1 MKIAQEIL
9 NGFLMFLGIGTYF
22 LLMEVLGL
30 SNNYILRIFNVLIVI
45 YFLNKTIKFNIEN
58 GKKGYLFNLM
68 SAALTG
74 VVGIVLGIIGL
85 ALYIQ
90 FRGIDETV
98 ARLSK
103 EFLFGGNPTL
113 GEYCISLLFEGL
125 ASVLMVVFINVQ
137 YWQTKGVFKN

>member
-1 MKIAQEIL
+1 MIQ
-9 NGFLMFLGIGTYF
+9 
-22 LLMEVLGL
+22 
-30 SNNYILRIFNVLIVI
+30 NNKN
-45 YFLNKTIKFNIEN
+45 
-58 GKKGYLFNLM
+58 GYLVNM
-68 SAALTG
+68 TSAALTG
-74 VVGIVLGIIGL
+74 VIGIVLGIIGL

-90 FRGIDETV
+90 FRGIDVTV

>member
-58 GKKGYLFNLM
+58 GKKGYLFNMM

>member
-58 GKKGYLFNLM
+58 GKKGYLFNMM

-74 VVGIVLGIIGL
+74 VVGIALGIIGL

>member
-1 MKIAQEIL
+1 MKISHEIT
-9 NGFLMFLGIGTYF
+9 NGFLMFLGIGSYF

-30 SNNYILRIFNVLIVI
+30 SNNYLLRIFNVLIVV
-45 YFLNKTIKFNIEN
+45 YFLNKTIKFNIQN
-58 GKKGYLFNLM
+58 GKNGYLLNM
-68 SAALTG
+68 ISASLTG
-74 VVGIVLGIIGL
+74 VIGIILGIIGL

-90 FRGIDETV
+90 FNGIDESV

>member
-1 MKIAQEIL
+1 MKITQEFT

-22 LLMEVLGL
+22 LLMEVTGL

-45 YFLNKTIKFNIEN
+45 YFLNKTITSNIAN
-58 GKKGYLFNLM
+58 GKNGYLFNMM

-74 VVGIVLGIIGL
+74 VIGIVLGIIGL

-90 FRGIDETV
+90 FRGIDQTV

-113 GEYCISLLFEGL
+113 GAYCISLLFEGL

-137 YWQTKGVFKN
+137 YWQTKNVFKN

>member
-1 MKIAQEIL
+1 MKISQEIT

-45 YFLNKTIKFNIEN
+45 YFLNKTIKFNIKN
-58 GKKGYLFNLM
+58 GKNNYLDNML

-74 VVGIVLGIIGL
+74 VIGIILGIIGL

-90 FRGIDETV
+90 FRGIDQSV

>member
-1 MKIAQEIL
+1 MKISQEIT
-9 NGFLMFLGIGTYF
+9 NGFLMFLGIGSYF

-30 SNNYILRIFNVLIVI
+30 SSHYILRIFNVLIVI
-45 YFLNKTIKFNIEN
+45 YFLNKTIKFNIQN
-58 GKKGYLFNLM
+58 NKKGYLVNM
-68 SAALTG
+68 SSAALTG
-74 VVGIVLGIIGL
+74 VIGIVLGIIGL

-90 FRGIDETV
+90 IRGIDVTV

>member
-58 GKKGYLFNLM
+58 TTTDVKM
-68 SAALTG
+68 
-74 VVGIVLGIIGL
+74 
-85 ALYIQ
+85 
-90 FRGIDETV
+90 
-98 ARLSK
+98 
-103 EFLFGGNPTL
+103 
-113 GEYCISLLFEGL
+113 
-125 ASVLMVVFINVQ
+125 FIN
-137 YWQTKGVFKN
+137 

>member
-1 MKIAQEIL
+1 MKISHEVT
-9 NGFLMFLGIGTYF
+9 NGFFMFLGIGTYF

-45 YFLNKTIKFNIEN
+45 YFLNKTIKFNIN
-58 GKKGYLFNLM
+58 SGKNGYLFNM
-68 SAALTG
+68 TSAALTG
-74 VVGIVLGIIGL
+74 VIGIVLGIVGL

-90 FRGIDETV
+90 FRGIDQSV

>member
-1 MKIAQEIL
+1 MKISKEIT
-9 NGFLMFLGIGTYF
+9 NGFFMFLGIGTYF
-22 LLMEVLGL
+22 LIMEVLGL

-58 GKKGYLFNLM
+58 GKKGYLVNMM

-90 FRGIDETV
+90 FRGIENTV

>member
-1 MKIAQEIL
+1 MKLSQEIT

-22 LLMEVLGL
+22 LFMEILGL
-30 SNNYILRIFNVLIVI
+30 SNNYILRILNVLIVI
-45 YFLNKTIKFNIEN
+45 YFLNKTIKFNIKN
-58 GKKGYLFNLM
+58 DKKGYLFNMM

-74 VVGIVLGIIGL
+74 VIGIVLGIIGL

-90 FRGIDETV
+90 FRGIEQSV